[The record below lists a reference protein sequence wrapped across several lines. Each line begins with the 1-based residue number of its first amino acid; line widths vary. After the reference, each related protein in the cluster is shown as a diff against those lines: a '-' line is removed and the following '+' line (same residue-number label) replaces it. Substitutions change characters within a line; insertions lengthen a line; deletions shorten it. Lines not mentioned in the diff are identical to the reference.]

1 MIHVGDARNA
11 PLSAHS
17 VNLVVTSPPYFG
29 LRTYGGLGE
38 IGGETTPA
46 EYVTAILEVLD
57 EMQRVLTDDG
67 SVFLVIGDKY
77 ARTGGV
83 DRKERG
89 AGSDPGGRAHSR
101 PTQRGVPGVK
111 DGSLVGLPFRVA
123 LAAVDAGWVWR
134 QEIVWHKPNPL
145 PESVRNRSVRSHET
159 ILHLARTN
167 RPYAAPEREHDVWD
181 IAVQG
186 YRDPDGVRHP
196 AVFPEAVVR
205 RIVGGYSRPG
215 DRVLDPFVGSGTTLV
230 VARDMGREAVGI
242 ELNPEYAEVARRR
255 LELRNPA

>member
-1 MIHVGDARNA
+1 MSVHCGDARA
-11 PLSAHS
+11 VPLADGT

-29 LRTYGGLGE
+29 PRTYGELGE

-46 EYVTAILEVLD
+46 DYVKALIEVLG
-57 EMQRVLTDDG
+57 EMARVLAADG

-83 DRKERG
+83 DRKPRG
-89 AGSDPGGRAHSR
+89 TGADPGGRVHSR
-101 PTQRGVPGVK
+101 PVQRGVPGVR

-145 PESVRNRSVRSHET
+145 PESVRTRCVRSHET
-159 ILHLARTN
+159 ILHLARTH

-181 IAVQG
+181 IAVAG
-186 YRDPDGVRHP
+186 YRDPDGARHP
-196 AVFPEAVVR
+196 AVFPEALVAK
-205 RIVGGYSRPG
+205 IVTGYSRPG
-215 DRVLDPFVGSGTTLV
+215 DLVLDPFAGSGTTV
-230 VARDMGREAVGI
+230 KAARDLGREAVGV
-242 ELNPEYAEVARRR
+242 ELNPEYVAVARRR
-255 LELRNPA
+255 LA